1 MLCEILCL
9 YDCVVDFMIQQ
20 PNLEV
25 LNPTTL
31 DDFLD
36 KMEPM
41 EGILYYY
48 YKYASCMLSKHIFVH
63 VHVHI
68 HVHTCTFYTIHM
80 DEADTGV
87 ASP

>member
-1 MLCEILCL
+1 M
-9 YDCVVDFMIQQ
+9 YVYMCVCAVDFMIQQ

-41 EGILYYY
+41 EGVYMMSYL
-48 YKYASCMLSKHIFVH
+48 V
-63 VHVHI
+63 
-68 HVHTCTFYTIHM
+68 
-80 DEADTGV
+80 
-87 ASP
+87 P

>member
-1 MLCEILCL
+1 
-9 YDCVVDFMIQQ
+9 MIQQ

-41 EGILYYY
+41 EGIEIGL
-48 YKYASCMLSKHIFVH
+48 VH
-63 VHVHI
+63 
-68 HVHTCTFYTIHM
+68 
-80 DEADTGV
+80 D
-87 ASP
+87 SRR